1 MNNKGF
7 TLVEVLLTIAIFLI
21 VGGLSSPFYARFLI
35 QNNVSNVVDQLSGQL
50 RKAQIYSMMGR
61 QNGSWGVTIN
71 SGAII
76 LYQGT
81 SFVSRNSAF
90 HESNRFTKR
99 HTNNNCLGKWNNKK
113 HNNKQSGR
121 SFKIISN

>member
-1 MNNKGF
+1 
-7 TLVEVLLTIAIFLI
+7 
-21 VGGLSSPFYARFLI
+21 
-35 QNNVSNVVDQLSGQL
+35 
-50 RKAQIYSMMGR
+50 MMGR

-90 HESNRFTKR
+90 DERFTLNPNISITGLSEINFTKV
-99 HTNNNCLGKWNNKK
+99 TGLPNDTPTITV
-113 HNNKQSGR
+113 SGNGTTK
-121 SFKIISN
+121 SITINSQGVVSK